1 MYILYYIYI
10 LYIYIYIPSLDM
22 HFSRLWY
29 PSQSLLV
36 LIDSLNTDMEDR
48 GCIFS
53 LSYRIIFIIY
63 ILRCK
68 TYL

>member
-1 MYILYYIYI
+1 
-10 LYIYIYIPSLDM
+10 M

-48 GCIFS
+48 GCTVDAIHC
-53 LSYRIIFIIY
+53 LSM
-63 ILRCK
+63 
-68 TYL
+68 